1 MIFCLVGTNS
11 WDFTRLIKELD
22 DIACDIDE
30 EIIIQIGNNN
40 YKPRNAKYFRYVNK
54 NEIEIF
60 YDRARIIV
68 AHAGIGII
76 ISAFKHQ
83 TPIIVVPRMKDYGE
97 HFDNHQVDT
106 ARSLEKEGI
115 TVLWDINLLKNV
127 LIEDIQMDLKSNK
140 ELMILKLKEYILSLE
155 KNR

>member
-1 MIFCLVGTNS
+1 MVGTNS
-11 WDFTRLIKELD
+11 WDFTRLIKGLD

-30 EIIIQIGNNN
+30 EIIIQIGDND
-40 YKPRNAKYFRYVNK
+40 YKPKNAKYFRYINK
-54 NEIEIF
+54 NEIESF
-60 YDRARIIV
+60 YDRARVIV

-115 TVLWDINLLKNV
+115 TVLWDINLLKPV
-127 LIEDIQMDLKSNK
+127 LLGDVQFDLKSNK
-140 ELMILKLKEYILSLE
+140 EKMILQLKRYILSVE